1 MKVTLYGYIFIFSE
15 KIYLYY
21 SINSITVIR
30 IIQNILSVRHLIKW
44 SYIIT
49 CKKCGHIS
57 MEKLSKEKAKELLH
71 AHIGGSQ
78 NCTSGDI
85 ELMKVR
91 T

>member
-1 MKVTLYGYIFIFSE
+1 
-15 KIYLYY
+15 
-21 SINSITVIR
+21 
-30 IIQNILSVRHLIKW
+30 LIKW

-49 CKKCGHIS
+49 CKNCGHIS
-57 MEKLSKEKAKELLH
+57 VEKLAKEKAKELSH

-78 NCTSGDI
+78 NCTAADI

>member
-1 MKVTLYGYIFIFSE
+1 
-15 KIYLYY
+15 
-21 SINSITVIR
+21 
-30 IIQNILSVRHLIKW
+30 
-44 SYIIT
+44 
-49 CKKCGHIS
+49 